1 WIAYAVSGTIGR
13 PVIRTVPHCADDWKT
28 GEAVRAPLA
37 STYLGRHAGPPVTFS
52 ATAARPAGGVA
63 SSQRE
68 PRAAALIEH
77 DVCSQASVASLQL
90 SVVQE
95 TPSPQLTGTPGWQ
108 LPPPHTSLPLQKR
121 PSPHGSVL
129 IAWTQPL
136 PVLQESLVHRFPSS
150 QLGGGPPTHAPPA
163 QVSAVVHALPSLQAA
178 VLLTCTQ
185 PLAARQ
191 ESFVQTLPSSQLGAV
206 PAWHEPVTHV
216 STPLQASL
224 SVQSA
229 LITQVPVGGT

>member
-28 GEAVRAPLA
+28 GEAVRAPFA
-37 STYLGRHAGPPVTFS
+37 STYLGRHARPPVTFS

-77 DVCSQASVASLQL
+77 DVCSHASVASLQL

-108 LPPPHTSLPLQKR
+108 LPPPQTSLPLQNR

-129 IAWTQPL
+129 FEFTQPV
-136 PVLQESLVHRFPSS
+136 PD
-150 QLGGGPPTHAPPA
+150 TH
-163 QVSAVVHALPSLQAA
+163 VSVVQ
-178 VLLTCTQ
+178 
-185 PLAARQ
+185 R
-191 ESFVQTLPSSQLGAV
+191 LPSSQSAF
-206 PAWHEPVTHV
+206 VTHV
-216 STPLQASL
+216 GAGGKYVTVSDGRWATVANSAELTWTPSLFAGRKTQPKLLLVPFDQACTE
-224 SVQSA
+224 VV
-229 LITQVPVGGT
+229 TVV